1 MSDQT
6 DDLVRRGQ
14 EIYDQRLKALLEPAH
29 VNEFLAIE
37 PDSGDYFL
45 GKTLTEAIT
54 AARRAYPDR
63 ISYALR
69 IGHPAAVHIGSWQ

>member
-1 MSDQT
+1 MREQT

-37 PDSGDYFL
+37 PESGRYFL
-45 GKTLTEAIT
+45 GKTLSQAIN
-54 AARRAYPDR
+54 AAREAYPDR
-63 ISYALR
+63 LSYALR
-69 IGHPAAVHIGSWQ
+69 IGHRAAIHIGSWP